1 MKKRILLVHTGGTI
15 GSAFDKE
22 KQCRVL
28 APGVADMTLLKRFMA
43 DTNATREE
51 IESLFGDSGL
61 DEKNRTFSENMTY
74 HKLDMILRNISTK
87 NIDDYSGIIIL
98 HGTDTLA
105 YTSSL
110 FSFVFS
116 DTDIP
121 IMMVSGNRPPD
132 DEKSNANINFQT
144 AVRLILEGIAPNV
157 YVPYRNADGK
167 MWLHIGSAIRQ
178 SPNYSEDFEC
188 VSEKKSFCLNN
199 VDLSEVFS
207 KCLELSDNR
216 KKLPFELNDSELI
229 DNGVLMILPYT
240 GMDYAH
246 YNLDGVKAIIHGSY
260 HSGTVCV
267 ERNSEA
273 DEYNSNSLLWLA
285 DECDRRKIPIFVA
298 PSKLTTDQYS
308 SVLDLVKNSSAK
320 LLDMTTESAYAKL
333 LLAISCGYENLSEYM
348 YMEISNEIIG

>member
-28 APGVADMTLLKRFMA
+28 APRLADMTLLKRFMA
-43 DTNATREE
+43 DTNSTQEE
-51 IESLFGDSGL
+51 IASLFDNSGL

-74 HKLDMILRNISTK
+74 SKLNMILRNISTK

-132 DEKSNANINFQT
+132 DETSNANINFQT
-144 AVRLILEGIAPNV
+144 AVELILQGIAPNV
-157 YVPYRNADGK
+157 YVPYRNADGN

-188 VSEKKSFCLNN
+188 VSEKKSFCLNDA
-199 VDLSEVFS
+199 DLSEVFS

-229 DNGVLMILPYT
+229 DNGILMILPYT
-240 GMDYAH
+240 GMDYRH
-246 YNLDGVKAIIHGSY
+246 YNLDGVKAIIHGTY

-273 DEYNSNSLLWLA
+273 DEYNANSLLWLA
-285 DECDRRKIPIFVA
+285 DECDRKNIPIFVA
-298 PSKLTTDQYS
+298 PSKLNAEQYS
-308 SVLDLVKNSSAK
+308 SVLDLVKNSSAE

-333 LLAISCGYENLSEYM
+333 LLAISCGYENLTEYM
-348 YMEISNEIIG
+348 HMEISNEIIG

>member
-28 APGVADMTLLKRFMA
+28 APRLADMTLLKRFMA
-43 DTNATREE
+43 DTNSTQEE
-51 IESLFGDSGL
+51 IASLFDNSGL

-74 HKLDMILRNISTK
+74 SKLNMILRNISTK

-132 DEKSNANINFQT
+132 DETSNANINFQT
-144 AVRLILEGIAPNV
+144 AVELILQGIAPNV
-157 YVPYRNADGK
+157 YVPYRNADGN

-188 VSEKKSFCLNN
+188 VSEKKSFCLNDA
-199 VDLSEVFS
+199 DLSEVFS

-229 DNGVLMILPYT
+229 DNGILMILPYT
-240 GMDYAH
+240 GMDYRH
-246 YNLDGVKAIIHGSY
+246 YNLDGVKAIIHGTY

-273 DEYNSNSLLWLA
+273 DEYNANSLLWLA
-285 DECDRRKIPIFVA
+285 DECDRKNIPIFVS
-298 PSKLTTDQYS
+298 PSKLNVDQYS
-308 SVLDLVKNSSAK
+308 SVLDLVKNSSAE

-333 LLAISCGYENLSEYM
+333 LLAISCGYENLTEYM
-348 YMEISNEIIG
+348 HMEISNEIIG

>member
-28 APGVADMTLLKRFMA
+28 APRLADMTLLKRFMA
-43 DTNATREE
+43 DTNSTQEE
-51 IESLFGDSGL
+51 IASLFDNSGL

-74 HKLDMILRNISTK
+74 SKLNMILRNISTK

-144 AVRLILEGIAPNV
+144 AVRLILQGIAPNV
-157 YVPYRNADGK
+157 YVPYRNVDGK
-167 MWLHIGSAIRQ
+167 VWLHIGSAIRQ

-188 VSEKKSFCLNN
+188 VSEKKSFCLNDT
-199 VDLSEVFS
+199 DLSEVFS

-229 DNGVLMILPYT
+229 DNGILMILPYT
-240 GMDYAH
+240 GMDYRH

-267 ERNSEA
+267 ERNFEA
-273 DEYNSNSLLWLA
+273 DEYNYNSLLWLA
-285 DECDRRKIPIFVA
+285 DECDRKNIPIFVA
-298 PSKLTTDQYS
+298 PSKLNAEQYS
-308 SVLDLVKNSSAK
+308 SVLDLVKNSSAE

-333 LLAISCGYENLSEYM
+333 LLAISCGYENLTEYM
-348 YMEISNEIIG
+348 HMEISNEIMG

>member
-1 MKKRILLVHTGGTI
+1 MEKKILLVHTGGTI

-28 APGVADMTLLKRFMA
+28 APDMADMTLLKRFMA
-43 DTNATREE
+43 DTNSTQEE
-51 IESLFGDSGL
+51 TEELFDNSDL

-87 NIDDYSGIIIL
+87 NIDDYCGIIVL

-110 FSFVFS
+110 FSFIFS
-116 DTDIP
+116 DTKIP

-144 AVRLILEGIAPNV
+144 AVRLVLDGIAPNV
-157 YVPYRNADGK
+157 YVPYRNADGN
-167 MWLHIGSAIRQ
+167 MWLHIGSAIMQ
-178 SPNYSEDFEC
+178 SPNYSEDFLC
-188 VSEKKSFCLNN
+188 VSDKKSFSLNDM
-199 VDLSEVFS
+199 DLSKVFS
-207 KCLELSDNR
+207 NCLELSDNR
-216 KKLPFELNDSELI
+216 RKLPFELKNSELI
-229 DNGVLMILPYT
+229 DNGVLVILPYT
-240 GMDYAH
+240 GMDYSH

-273 DEYNSNSLLWLA
+273 DRYSSNSLLWLA
-285 DECDRRKIPIFVA
+285 DECYRKNIPIFVA
-298 PSKLTTDQYS
+298 PSKLNIDQYS
-308 SVLDLVKNSSAK
+308 SILDLVKNSSVK

-333 LLAISCGYENLSEYM
+333 LLGISCGYKNLSEYM
-348 YMEISNEIIG
+348 HTQICNEIIG

>member
-28 APGVADMTLLKRFMA
+28 APRLADMTLLKRFMA
-43 DTNATREE
+43 DTNSTQEE
-51 IESLFGDSGL
+51 IASLFDNSGL

-74 HKLDMILRNISTK
+74 SKLNMILRNISTK

-132 DEKSNANINFQT
+132 DETSNANINFQT
-144 AVRLILEGIAPNV
+144 AVELILQGIAPNV
-157 YVPYRNADGK
+157 YVPYRNADGN

-188 VSEKKSFCLNN
+188 VSEKKSFCLNDA
-199 VDLSEVFS
+199 DLSEVFS
-207 KCLELSDNR
+207 KCLKLSDNR

-229 DNGVLMILPYT
+229 DNGILMILPYT
-240 GMDYAH
+240 GMDYRH
-246 YNLDGVKAIIHGSY
+246 YNLDGVKAIIHGTY

-273 DEYNSNSLLWLA
+273 DEYNANSLLWLA
-285 DECDRRKIPIFVA
+285 DECDRKNIPIFVA
-298 PSKLTTDQYS
+298 PSKLNVDQYS
-308 SVLDLVKNSSAK
+308 SVLDLVKNSSAE

-333 LLAISCGYENLSEYM
+333 LLAISCGYENLTEYM
-348 YMEISNEIIG
+348 HMEISNEIMG

>member
-28 APGVADMTLLKRFMA
+28 APRLADMTLLKRFMA
-43 DTNATREE
+43 DTNSTQEE
-51 IESLFGDSGL
+51 IASLFDNSGL

-74 HKLDMILRNISTK
+74 SKLNMILRNISTK

-132 DEKSNANINFQT
+132 DETSNANINFQT
-144 AVRLILEGIAPNV
+144 AVELILQGIAPNV
-157 YVPYRNADGK
+157 YVPYRNVDGN

-188 VSEKKSFCLNN
+188 VSEKKSFCLNDA
-199 VDLSEVFS
+199 DLSEVFS

-229 DNGVLMILPYT
+229 DNGILMILPYT
-240 GMDYAH
+240 GMDYRH

-273 DEYNSNSLLWLA
+273 DEYNANSLLWLA
-285 DECDRRKIPIFVA
+285 DECDRKNIPIFVA
-298 PSKLTTDQYS
+298 PSKLNAEQYS
-308 SVLDLVKNSSAK
+308 SVSDLVKNSSAE

-333 LLAISCGYENLSEYM
+333 LLAISYGYENLTEYM
-348 YMEISNEIIG
+348 HMEISNEIIG